1 MDLGKKIMTMRNEKN
16 LSQEQL
22 AEKLNVTRQT
32 ISNWENGKF
41 YPDIDSLV
49 NLSKFFNVSLDV
61 LLSYDDKV
69 LDYLKDST
77 DIVKSNKNILYAV
90 LLNILLIIAFIIV
103 GIIFNESASIII
115 IIFTVSII
123 SFSFLFYQIIKIY
136 GYIYSNLFSRCCFNG
151 LSIIQNNNHRCKSKR
166 FKTP

>member
-115 IIFTVSII
+115 VIFTVSII
-123 SFSFLFYQIIKIY
+123 SFSFLFYQIIKKI
-136 GYIYSNLFSRCCFNG
+136 
-151 LSIIQNNNHRCKSKR
+151 
-166 FKTP
+166 

>member
-1 MDLGKKIMTMRNEKN
+1 MDLGKKIMTMRKEKN

-49 NLSKFFNVSLDV
+49 NLSRFFNVSLDD

-123 SFSFLFYQIIKIY
+123 SFSFLFYQIIKKI
-136 GYIYSNLFSRCCFNG
+136 
-151 LSIIQNNNHRCKSKR
+151 
-166 FKTP
+166 

>member
-1 MDLGKKIMTMRNEKN
+1 MDLGEKIITMRNEKN

-49 NLSKFFNVSLDV
+49 NLSKYFNVSLDD
-61 LLSYDDKV
+61 LLSYDEKV

-77 DIVKSNKNILYAV
+77 DIVKSNKNILYAI
-90 LLNILLIIAFIIV
+90 LLNILVIIV
-103 GIIFNESASIII
+103 FIVIGILFDESISIII
-115 IIFTVSII
+115 IIFTISVI
-123 SFSFLFYQIIKIY
+123 SFSFLFYQIIKKI
-136 GYIYSNLFSRCCFNG
+136 
-151 LSIIQNNNHRCKSKR
+151 
-166 FKTP
+166 

>member
-49 NLSKFFNVSLDV
+49 NLSKFFNISLDD

-123 SFSFLFYQIIKIY
+123 SFSFLFYQIIKKI
-136 GYIYSNLFSRCCFNG
+136 
-151 LSIIQNNNHRCKSKR
+151 
-166 FKTP
+166 

>member
-1 MDLGKKIMTMRNEKN
+1 SVWLFKLLNISYKETMDLGKKIMTMRNEKN

-49 NLSKFFNVSLDV
+49 NLSKFFNVSLDD

-123 SFSFLFYQIIKIY
+123 SFSFL
-136 GYIYSNLFSRCCFNG
+136 
-151 LSIIQNNNHRCKSKR
+151 
-166 FKTP
+166 

>member
-61 LLSYDDKV
+61 LLNYDDKV

-123 SFSFLFYQIIKIY
+123 SFSFLFYQIIKKI
-136 GYIYSNLFSRCCFNG
+136 
-151 LSIIQNNNHRCKSKR
+151 
-166 FKTP
+166 

>member
-1 MDLGKKIMTMRNEKN
+1 MDLGKKLMTMRNEKN

-49 NLSKFFNVSLDV
+49 NLSKFFNVSLDN

-90 LLNILLIIAFIIV
+90 LLNILLIIAFVIV
-103 GIIFNESASIII
+103 GIIFNESTSIII

-123 SFSFLFYQIIKIY
+123 SFSFLFYQIIKKI
-136 GYIYSNLFSRCCFNG
+136 
-151 LSIIQNNNHRCKSKR
+151 
-166 FKTP
+166 

>member
-61 LLSYDDKV
+61 LFSYDDKV

-123 SFSFLFYQIIKIY
+123 SFSFLFYQIIKKI
-136 GYIYSNLFSRCCFNG
+136 
-151 LSIIQNNNHRCKSKR
+151 
-166 FKTP
+166 

>member
-77 DIVKSNKNILYAV
+77 DIVKSNKDILYAV

-123 SFSFLFYQIIKIY
+123 SFSFLFYQIIKKI
-136 GYIYSNLFSRCCFNG
+136 
-151 LSIIQNNNHRCKSKR
+151 
-166 FKTP
+166 

>member
-1 MDLGKKIMTMRNEKN
+1 MDLGKKITAMRNEKN

-90 LLNILLIIAFIIV
+90 LLNILLIIAFVIV
-103 GIIFNESASIII
+103 GIIFNESTSIII

-123 SFSFLFYQIIKIY
+123 SFSFLFYQIIKKI
-136 GYIYSNLFSRCCFNG
+136 
-151 LSIIQNNNHRCKSKR
+151 
-166 FKTP
+166 

>member
-1 MDLGKKIMTMRNEKN
+1 MDLGKKITAMRNEKN

-123 SFSFLFYQIIKIY
+123 SFSFLFYQIIKKI
-136 GYIYSNLFSRCCFNG
+136 
-151 LSIIQNNNHRCKSKR
+151 
-166 FKTP
+166 

>member
-1 MDLGKKIMTMRNEKN
+1 MDLGKKIMTMWKEKN

-103 GIIFNESASIII
+103 GIFFNESSYIII
-115 IIFTVSII
+115 FIFTVSII
-123 SFSFLFYQIIKIY
+123 SLSFLFYQIIKKI
-136 GYIYSNLFSRCCFNG
+136 
-151 LSIIQNNNHRCKSKR
+151 
-166 FKTP
+166 

>member
-61 LLSYDDKV
+61 LLSYVDKV

-123 SFSFLFYQIIKIY
+123 SFSFLFYQIIKKI
-136 GYIYSNLFSRCCFNG
+136 
-151 LSIIQNNNHRCKSKR
+151 
-166 FKTP
+166 

>member
-22 AEKLNVTRQT
+22 AEKLNVTR
-32 ISNWENGKF
+32 
-41 YPDIDSLV
+41 
-49 NLSKFFNVSLDV
+49 KFFNVSLDV

-123 SFSFLFYQIIKIY
+123 SFSFLFYQIIKKI
-136 GYIYSNLFSRCCFNG
+136 
-151 LSIIQNNNHRCKSKR
+151 
-166 FKTP
+166 

>member
-1 MDLGKKIMTMRNEKN
+1 MDLGKKITAMRNEKN

-49 NLSKFFNVSLDV
+49 NLSKFFNVSLDN

-90 LLNILLIIAFIIV
+90 LLNILLIIAFVIV
-103 GIIFNESASIII
+103 GIIFNESTSIII

-123 SFSFLFYQIIKIY
+123 SFSFLFYQIIKKI
-136 GYIYSNLFSRCCFNG
+136 
-151 LSIIQNNNHRCKSKR
+151 
-166 FKTP
+166 

>member
-16 LSQEQL
+16 LSQKQL

-123 SFSFLFYQIIKIY
+123 SFSFLFYQIIKKI
-136 GYIYSNLFSRCCFNG
+136 
-151 LSIIQNNNHRCKSKR
+151 
-166 FKTP
+166 

>member
-1 MDLGKKIMTMRNEKN
+1 MRNEKN

-32 ISNWENGKF
+32 ISNWGNGKF

-49 NLSKFFNVSLDV
+49 NLSKFFNVSLDD

-123 SFSFLFYQIIKIY
+123 SFSFLFYQIIKKI
-136 GYIYSNLFSRCCFNG
+136 
-151 LSIIQNNNHRCKSKR
+151 
-166 FKTP
+166 

>member
-1 MDLGKKIMTMRNEKN
+1 MDLGKKITAMRNEKN

-49 NLSKFFNVSLDV
+49 NLSKFFNVSLDN

-90 LLNILLIIAFIIV
+90 LLNILLIITFVIV
-103 GIIFNESASIII
+103 GIIFNESTSIII

-123 SFSFLFYQIIKIY
+123 SFSFLFYQIIKKI
-136 GYIYSNLFSRCCFNG
+136 
-151 LSIIQNNNHRCKSKR
+151 
-166 FKTP
+166 

>member
-61 LLSYDDKV
+61 LLSCDDKV

-115 IIFTVSII
+115 IIFTII
-123 SFSFLFYQIIKIY
+123 ARPVHGI
-136 GYIYSNLFSRCCFNG
+136 R
-151 LSIIQNNNHRCKSKR
+151 
-166 FKTP
+166 

>member
-22 AEKLNVTRQT
+22 AEKLNITRQT

-123 SFSFLFYQIIKIY
+123 SFSFLFYQIIKKI
-136 GYIYSNLFSRCCFNG
+136 
-151 LSIIQNNNHRCKSKR
+151 
-166 FKTP
+166 

>member
-49 NLSKFFNVSLDV
+49 NLSKFFNVPLDV

-123 SFSFLFYQIIKIY
+123 SFSFLFYQIIKKI
-136 GYIYSNLFSRCCFNG
+136 
-151 LSIIQNNNHRCKSKR
+151 
-166 FKTP
+166 

>member
-103 GIIFNESASIII
+103 GIIFNESASIIT

-123 SFSFLFYQIIKIY
+123 SFSFLFYQIIKKI
-136 GYIYSNLFSRCCFNG
+136 
-151 LSIIQNNNHRCKSKR
+151 
-166 FKTP
+166 